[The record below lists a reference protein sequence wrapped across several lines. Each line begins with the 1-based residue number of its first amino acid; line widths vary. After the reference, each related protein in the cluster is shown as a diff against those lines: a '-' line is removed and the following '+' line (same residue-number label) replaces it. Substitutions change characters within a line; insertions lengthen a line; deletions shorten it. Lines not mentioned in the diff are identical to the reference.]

1 MDLQNK
7 NNSNNNPW
15 ETNDTSSQT
24 TQNEPIT
31 EHDAFHPVE
40 DDAQYPDQ
48 RVFEQPSDI
57 ASDRMDT
64 QPRPLNPEQSYHT
77 NTGAQQS
84 FDPNAQQPMNQ
95 PTHPAYATYQEWMH
109 QEDKRAAKHAR
120 KLARAERR
128 KNRKFGRKPVLI
140 AGSIAAACV
149 LLVGGIAIG
158 SSMSGGADNNSSSV
172 SATSVNSNL
181 PSVNIS
187 SPSATSTSANDGLSG
202 EEIYAKVSPSVV
214 SIQAVN
220 LTSGEG
226 GTGSGVIM
234 SADGYIITNN
244 HVVVDENTG
253 VQQDKI
259 TVYMSDGT
267 SFPAEV
273 IGLDEQ
279 TDLAVLKID
288 PAGTTL
294 TPAEFG
300 DSNSLLVGE
309 EVYAIGSPGGLD
321 LANTITGGHISALN
335 RDITIDDR
343 VMSLIQTD
351 AAINPGNSGG
361 ALINKYG
368 QVIGITSAKLG
379 ISYYE
384 GLGFAIPMDTVKPIV
399 DELIQNGYI
408 AGRPQIGISGQNVS
422 EQQSAAYGIPQGVR
436 VINVDSR
443 SNAAAAGV
451 QANDIITGING
462 TEVTDMDGVNA
473 VKDELSAGDKIT
485 LTLYRMSTGK
495 TFTVSF
501 ALNDQHDLQGDDP
514 ALSQESE
521 QSQYSQGQD
530 GQQYYNQNPFN
541 YFFGW

>member
-24 TQNEPIT
+24 TQNEPTT

-95 PTHPAYATYQEWMH
+95 PSHPAYATYQEWMH

-187 SPSATSTSANDGLSG
+187 SPTATSSSANDGLSG

-309 EVYAIGSPGGLD
+309 EVYAIGSPGGLE

-408 AGRPQIGISGQNVS
+408 AGRPQIGFSGQNVS

-473 VKDELSAGDKIT
+473 VKDKLSAGDKIT

-514 ALSQESE
+514 ALTQESE
-521 QSQYSQGQD
+521 QNQYSQGQD

>member
-15 ETNDTSSQT
+15 ESNDTSSQT

-31 EHDAFHPVE
+31 EHDAFHPAQ
-40 DDAQYPDQ
+40 DTQYPDQ

-64 QPRPLNPEQSYHT
+64 QPRPLNPEQSYNT

-95 PTHPAYATYQEWMH
+95 PSHPAYATYQEWMH

-187 SPSATSTSANDGLSG
+187 SPTTTSNSTNDGLSG

-309 EVYAIGSPGGLD
+309 EVYAIGSPGGLE

>member
-7 NNSNNNPW
+7 NNSNSNPR

-24 TQNEPIT
+24 TPNQPNA
-31 EHDAFHPVE
+31 EHNAFHPAP
-40 DDAQYPDQ
+40 DTQYPDQ

-64 QPRPLNPEQSYHT
+64 QPRPLNPEQSYNT

-95 PTHPAYATYQEWMH
+95 PSHPAYATYQEWMH

-279 TDLAVLKID
+279 TDLAVLKIG

-462 TEVTDMDGVNA
+462 TEVTNMDGVNA
-473 VKDELSAGDKIT
+473 VKDKLSAGDKIT

-495 TFTVSF
+495 TLTVSF
-501 ALNDQHDLQGDDP
+501 ALNDQHDLQGNDP

>member
-31 EHDAFHPVE
+31 EHDAFHPAQ
-40 DDAQYPDQ
+40 DTQYPDQ

-64 QPRPLNPEQSYHT
+64 QPRPLNPEQSYNT

-95 PTHPAYATYQEWMH
+95 PSHPAYATYQEWMH

-300 DSNSLLVGE
+300 DSNSLQVGE
-309 EVYAIGSPGGLD
+309 EVYAIGSPGGLE

-473 VKDELSAGDKIT
+473 VKDKLSAGDKIT

-501 ALNDQHDLQGDDP
+501 ALNDQHDLQGNDP
-514 ALSQESE
+514 ALAQESE

>member
-31 EHDAFHPVE
+31 EHDAFHPAQ
-40 DDAQYPDQ
+40 DTQYPDQ
-48 RVFEQPSDI
+48 HVFEQPSDI

-64 QPRPLNPEQSYHT
+64 QPRPLNPEQSYNT

-95 PTHPAYATYQEWMH
+95 PSHPAYATYQEWMH

-158 SSMSGGADNNSSSV
+158 SSMSDGADNNSSSV
-172 SATSVNSNL
+172 SATAVNSNL

-279 TDLAVLKID
+279 TDLAVLKIG

-473 VKDELSAGDKIT
+473 VKDKLSAGDKIT

-495 TFTVSF
+495 TLTVSF
-501 ALNDQHDLQGDDP
+501 ALNDQHDLQGNDP

>member
-31 EHDAFHPVE
+31 EHDAFHPAQ
-40 DDAQYPDQ
+40 DTQYPDQ
-48 RVFEQPSDI
+48 RVFEQSSDI

-64 QPRPLNPEQSYHT
+64 QPRPLNPEQPYNT

-95 PTHPAYATYQEWMH
+95 PSHPAYATYQEWMH

-187 SPSATSTSANDGLSG
+187 SPTATSTSANDGLSG

-300 DSNSLLVGE
+300 DSNSLQVGE
-309 EVYAIGSPGGLD
+309 EVYAIGSPGGLE

-473 VKDELSAGDKIT
+473 VKDKLSAGDKIT

>member
-31 EHDAFHPVE
+31 EHDAFHPAQ
-40 DDAQYPDQ
+40 DTQYPDQ

-64 QPRPLNPEQSYHT
+64 QPRPLSPEQSYNT

-95 PTHPAYATYQEWMH
+95 PSHPAYATYQEWMH

-172 SATSVNSNL
+172 SATAVNSNL

-187 SPSATSTSANDGLSG
+187 SPTATSTSANDGLSG

-300 DSNSLLVGE
+300 DSNSLQVGE
-309 EVYAIGSPGGLD
+309 EVYAIGSPGGLE

>member
-15 ETNDTSSQT
+15 ESNDTSSQT

-31 EHDAFHPVE
+31 EHDAFHPAQ
-40 DDAQYPDQ
+40 DTQYPDQ

-95 PTHPAYATYQEWMH
+95 PSHPAYATYQEWMH

-187 SPSATSTSANDGLSG
+187 SPTATSSSANDGLSG

-309 EVYAIGSPGGLD
+309 EVYAIGSPGGLE

-473 VKDELSAGDKIT
+473 VKDKLSAGDKIT

-514 ALSQESE
+514 ALTQESE
-521 QSQYSQGQD
+521 QSQYSQDQD

>member
-1 MDLQNK
+1 MYLQNK

-31 EHDAFHPVE
+31 EHDAFHP
-40 DDAQYPDQ
+40 AQDTQHPDQ

-84 FDPNAQQPMNQ
+84 FDPNAQQPINQ
-95 PTHPAYATYQEWMH
+95 PSHPAYATYQEWMH

-158 SSMSGGADNNSSSV
+158 SSMSDGADNNSSSV
-172 SATSVNSNL
+172 SATAVNSNL

-279 TDLAVLKID
+279 TDLAVLKIG

-501 ALNDQHDLQGDDP
+501 ALNDQHDLQGNDP
-514 ALSQESE
+514 ALAQESE

>member
-7 NNSNNNPW
+7 NNSNSNPR

-24 TQNEPIT
+24 TPNQPNA
-31 EHDAFHPVE
+31 EHNAFHPAP
-40 DDAQYPDQ
+40 DTQYPDQ

-64 QPRPLNPEQSYHT
+64 QPRPLNPEQSYNT

-95 PTHPAYATYQEWMH
+95 PSHPAYATYQEWMH

-158 SSMSGGADNNSSSV
+158 SSMSDGADNNSSSV
-172 SATSVNSNL
+172 SATAVNSNL

-279 TDLAVLKID
+279 TDLAVLKIG

-473 VKDELSAGDKIT
+473 VKDKLSAGDKIT

-495 TFTVSF
+495 TLTVSF
-501 ALNDQHDLQGDDP
+501 ALNDQHDLQGNDP

>member
-31 EHDAFHPVE
+31 EHDAFHPAQ
-40 DDAQYPDQ
+40 DTQYPDQ

-95 PTHPAYATYQEWMH
+95 PSHPAYATYQEWMH

-187 SPSATSTSANDGLSG
+187 SPTTTSNSANDGLSG

-309 EVYAIGSPGGLD
+309 EVYAIGSPGGLE

-514 ALSQESE
+514 ALTQESE
-521 QSQYSQGQD
+521 QSQYSQGQN

>member
-31 EHDAFHPVE
+31 EHDAFHPAQ
-40 DDAQYPDQ
+40 DTQYPDQ

-64 QPRPLNPEQSYHT
+64 QPRPLNPEQSYNT

-95 PTHPAYATYQEWMH
+95 PSHPAYATYQEWMH

-140 AGSIAAACV
+140 AGSIAAACI

-309 EVYAIGSPGGLD
+309 EVYAIGSPGGLE

-473 VKDELSAGDKIT
+473 VKDKLSAGDKIT

>member
-31 EHDAFHPVE
+31 EHDAFHPAQ
-40 DDAQYPDQ
+40 DTQYPDQ

-64 QPRPLNPEQSYHT
+64 QPRPLNPEQSYNT

-95 PTHPAYATYQEWMH
+95 PSHPAYATYQEWMH

-279 TDLAVLKID
+279 TDLAVLKIG

-321 LANTITGGHISALN
+321 LANTITGGHISAVN

-473 VKDELSAGDKIT
+473 VKDKLSAGDKIT

-495 TFTVSF
+495 TLTVSF

-514 ALSQESE
+514 ALAQESE

>member
-7 NNSNNNPW
+7 NNSNSNPR

-24 TQNEPIT
+24 TPNEPIT
-31 EHDAFHPVE
+31 EHDAFHPAP
-40 DDAQYPDQ
+40 DTQYPDQ

-64 QPRPLNPEQSYHT
+64 QPRPLHSEQPYHT

-120 KLARAERR
+120 KIARAERR

-273 IGLDEQ
+273 IGRDEQ
-279 TDLAVLKID
+279 TDLAVLKIG

-473 VKDELSAGDKIT
+473 VKDKLSAGDKIT

-495 TFTVSF
+495 TLTVSF
-501 ALNDQHDLQGDDP
+501 ALNDQHDLQGNDP
-514 ALSQESE
+514 ALAQESE

>member
-7 NNSNNNPW
+7 NNSNSNPR

-24 TQNEPIT
+24 TPNQPNA
-31 EHDAFHPVE
+31 EHNAFHPAP
-40 DDAQYPDQ
+40 DTQYPDQ

-64 QPRPLNPEQSYHT
+64 QPRPLNPEQSYNT

-95 PTHPAYATYQEWMH
+95 PSHPAYATYQEWMH
-109 QEDKRAAKHAR
+109 QEDKRATKHAR

-279 TDLAVLKID
+279 TDLAVLKIG

-473 VKDELSAGDKIT
+473 VKDKLSAGDKIT

-495 TFTVSF
+495 TLTVSF
-501 ALNDQHDLQGDDP
+501 ALNDQHDLQGNDP
-514 ALSQESE
+514 ALAQESE

>member
-31 EHDAFHPVE
+31 EHDAFHPAQ
-40 DDAQYPDQ
+40 DTQYPDQ

-64 QPRPLNPEQSYHT
+64 QPRPLNPEQSYNT

-95 PTHPAYATYQEWMH
+95 PSHPAYATYQEWMH

-279 TDLAVLKID
+279 TDLAVLKIG

-451 QANDIITGING
+451 QANDIIVRRSVSPVRTFPSSSRQP
-462 TEVTDMDGVNA
+462 TASRRAFASSM
-473 VKDELSAGDKIT
+473 
-485 LTLYRMSTGK
+485 LTLVPTQPQPAYRQTTSLPASTAPRSLIWTASTRSK
-495 TFTVSF
+495 ISCPQATRS
-501 ALNDQHDLQGDDP
+501 P
-514 ALSQESE
+514 
-521 QSQYSQGQD
+521 
-530 GQQYYNQNPFN
+530 
-541 YFFGW
+541 

>member
-31 EHDAFHPVE
+31 EHDAFHPAQ
-40 DDAQYPDQ
+40 DTQYPDQ
-48 RVFEQPSDI
+48 RVFERPSDI

-64 QPRPLNPEQSYHT
+64 QPRPLNPEQSYNT
-77 NTGAQQS
+77 NTGTQQS

-95 PTHPAYATYQEWMH
+95 PSHPAYATYQEWMH

-288 PAGTTL
+288 PTGTTL

-300 DSNSLLVGE
+300 DSNSLQVGE
-309 EVYAIGSPGGLD
+309 EVYAIGSPGGLE

-473 VKDELSAGDKIT
+473 VKDKLSAGDKIT

>member
-31 EHDAFHPVE
+31 EHDAFHPAQ
-40 DDAQYPDQ
+40 DTQYPDQ

-64 QPRPLNPEQSYHT
+64 QPRPLNPEQSYNT

-95 PTHPAYATYQEWMH
+95 PSHPAYATYQEWMH

-279 TDLAVLKID
+279 TDLAVLKIG

-473 VKDELSAGDKIT
+473 VKDKLSAGDKIT

-495 TFTVSF
+495 TLTVSF

-530 GQQYYNQNPFN
+530 GQQYYNQTPFN

>member
-7 NNSNNNPW
+7 NNSNSNPR

-24 TQNEPIT
+24 TPNQPNA
-31 EHDAFHPVE
+31 EHNAFHPAP
-40 DDAQYPDQ
+40 DTQYPDQ

-64 QPRPLNPEQSYHT
+64 QPRPLNPEQSYNT

-95 PTHPAYATYQEWMH
+95 PSHPAYATYQEWMH

-279 TDLAVLKID
+279 TDLAVLKIG

-473 VKDELSAGDKIT
+473 VKDKLSAGDKIT

-495 TFTVSF
+495 TLTVSF
-501 ALNDQHDLQGDDP
+501 ALNDQHDLQGNDP
-514 ALSQESE
+514 ALAQESE

>member
-31 EHDAFHPVE
+31 EHDAFHPAQ
-40 DDAQYPDQ
+40 DTQYPDQ

-64 QPRPLNPEQSYHT
+64 QPRPLNPEQPYNT

-187 SPSATSTSANDGLSG
+187 SPTATSSSANDGLSG

-309 EVYAIGSPGGLD
+309 EVYAIGSPGGLE

>member
-7 NNSNNNPW
+7 NNSNSNPR

-24 TQNEPIT
+24 TPNQPNA
-31 EHDAFHPVE
+31 EHNAFHPAP
-40 DDAQYPDQ
+40 DTQYPDQ

-64 QPRPLNPEQSYHT
+64 QPRPLNPEQSYNT

-95 PTHPAYATYQEWMH
+95 PSHPAYATYQEWMH
-109 QEDKRAAKHAR
+109 QEDKRATKHAR

-279 TDLAVLKID
+279 TDLAVLKIG

-473 VKDELSAGDKIT
+473 VKDKLSAGDKIT
-485 LTLYRMSTGK
+485 LTLYRISTGK
-495 TFTVSF
+495 TLTVSF

>member
-24 TQNEPIT
+24 TQNEPTT
-31 EHDAFHPVE
+31 EHDAFHPAQ
-40 DDAQYPDQ
+40 DTQYPDQ

-64 QPRPLNPEQSYHT
+64 QPRPLNPEQSYNT

-95 PTHPAYATYQEWMH
+95 PSHPAYATYQEWMH

-187 SPSATSTSANDGLSG
+187 SPTTTSNSTNDGLSG

-273 IGLDEQ
+273 VGLDEQ

-309 EVYAIGSPGGLD
+309 EVYAIGSPGGLE

-473 VKDELSAGDKIT
+473 VKDKLSAGDKIT

>member
-31 EHDAFHPVE
+31 EHDAFHPAQ
-40 DDAQYPDQ
+40 DTQYPDQ

-64 QPRPLNPEQSYHT
+64 QPRPLNPEQSYNT

-95 PTHPAYATYQEWMH
+95 PSHPAYATYQEWMH

-149 LLVGGIAIG
+149 LLIGGIAIG

-279 TDLAVLKID
+279 TDLAVLKIG

-422 EQQSAAYGIPQGVR
+422 AQQSAAYGIPQGVR

-473 VKDELSAGDKIT
+473 VKDKLSAGDKIT

-495 TFTVSF
+495 TVTVSF

>member
-31 EHDAFHPVE
+31 EHDAFHPAQ
-40 DDAQYPDQ
+40 DTQYPDQ

-64 QPRPLNPEQSYHT
+64 QPRPLNPEQSYNT

-95 PTHPAYATYQEWMH
+95 PSHPAYATYQEWMH

-187 SPSATSTSANDGLSG
+187 SPTATSTSANDGLSG

-300 DSNSLLVGE
+300 DSNSLQVGE
-309 EVYAIGSPGGLD
+309 EVYAIGSPGGLE

-473 VKDELSAGDKIT
+473 VKDKLSAGDKIT

>member
-31 EHDAFHPVE
+31 EHDAFHPAQ
-40 DDAQYPDQ
+40 DTQYPDQ

-95 PTHPAYATYQEWMH
+95 PSHPAYATYQEWMH

-172 SATSVNSNL
+172 SATAVNSNL

-300 DSNSLLVGE
+300 DSNSLQVGE
-309 EVYAIGSPGGLD
+309 EVYAIGSPGGLE

-501 ALNDQHDLQGDDP
+501 ALNDQHDLQGNDP
-514 ALSQESE
+514 ALAQESE

>member
-31 EHDAFHPVE
+31 EHDAFHPAQ
-40 DDAQYPDQ
+40 DTQYPDQ

-64 QPRPLNPEQSYHT
+64 QPRPLNPEQSYNT

-95 PTHPAYATYQEWMH
+95 PSHPAYATYQEWMH

-187 SPSATSTSANDGLSG
+187 SPTATSSSANDGLSG

-226 GTGSGVIM
+226 GTGSGRYHER
-234 SADGYIITNN
+234 GRL
-244 HVVVDENTG
+244 HHH
-253 VQQDKI
+253 QQ
-259 TVYMSDGT
+259 
-267 SFPAEV
+267 P
-273 IGLDEQ
+273 
-279 TDLAVLKID
+279 
-288 PAGTTL
+288 
-294 TPAEFG
+294 
-300 DSNSLLVGE
+300 
-309 EVYAIGSPGGLD
+309 
-321 LANTITGGHISALN
+321 
-335 RDITIDDR
+335 RR
-343 VMSLIQTD
+343 C
-351 AAINPGNSGG
+351 
-361 ALINKYG
+361 
-368 QVIGITSAKLG
+368 
-379 ISYYE
+379 
-384 GLGFAIPMDTVKPIV
+384 
-399 DELIQNGYI
+399 
-408 AGRPQIGISGQNVS
+408 R
-422 EQQSAAYGIPQGVR
+422 
-436 VINVDSR
+436 
-443 SNAAAAGV
+443 
-451 QANDIITGING
+451 
-462 TEVTDMDGVNA
+462 
-473 VKDELSAGDKIT
+473 
-485 LTLYRMSTGK
+485 
-495 TFTVSF
+495 
-501 ALNDQHDLQGDDP
+501 
-514 ALSQESE
+514 
-521 QSQYSQGQD
+521 
-530 GQQYYNQNPFN
+530 
-541 YFFGW
+541 

>member
-7 NNSNNNPW
+7 NNSNSNPR

-24 TQNEPIT
+24 TPNQPNA
-31 EHDAFHPVE
+31 EHNAFHPTP
-40 DDAQYPDQ
+40 DTQYPDQ

-64 QPRPLNPEQSYHT
+64 QPRPLHSEQPYHT

-120 KLARAERR
+120 KIARAERR

-149 LLVGGIAIG
+149 LLAGGIAIG

-279 TDLAVLKID
+279 TDLAVLKIG

-473 VKDELSAGDKIT
+473 VKDKLSAGDKIT

-495 TFTVSF
+495 TLTVSF
-501 ALNDQHDLQGDDP
+501 ALNDQHDLQGNDP
-514 ALSQESE
+514 ALAEESE

-530 GQQYYNQNPFN
+530 GQQYHNQNPFN

>member
-31 EHDAFHPVE
+31 EHDAFHPAQ
-40 DDAQYPDQ
+40 DTQYPDQ

-84 FDPNAQQPMNQ
+84 FDPNVQQPMNQ
-95 PTHPAYATYQEWMH
+95 PSHPAYATYQEWMH

-120 KLARAERR
+120 KLARVERR

-158 SSMSGGADNNSSSV
+158 SSMSDGADNNSSSV
-172 SATSVNSNL
+172 SATAVNSNL

-300 DSNSLLVGE
+300 DSNSLQVGE
-309 EVYAIGSPGGLD
+309 EVYAIGSPGGLE

-443 SNAAAAGV
+443 SNA
-451 QANDIITGING
+451 
-462 TEVTDMDGVNA
+462 
-473 VKDELSAGDKIT
+473 L
-485 LTLYRMSTGK
+485 L
-495 TFTVSF
+495 
-501 ALNDQHDLQGDDP
+501 
-514 ALSQESE
+514 
-521 QSQYSQGQD
+521 
-530 GQQYYNQNPFN
+530 
-541 YFFGW
+541 

>member
-31 EHDAFHPVE
+31 EHDAFHPAP
-40 DDAQYPDQ
+40 DTQYPDQ

-64 QPRPLNPEQSYHT
+64 QPRPLNPEQSYNT

-95 PTHPAYATYQEWMH
+95 PSHPAYATYQEWMH

-279 TDLAVLKID
+279 TDLAVLKIG

-422 EQQSAAYGIPQGVR
+422 AQQSAAYGIPQGVR

-473 VKDELSAGDKIT
+473 VKDKLSAGDKIT

-495 TFTVSF
+495 TLTVSF

>member
-24 TQNEPIT
+24 TQNEPTT

-64 QPRPLNPEQSYHT
+64 QPRPLNPEQSYNT

-95 PTHPAYATYQEWMH
+95 PSHPAYATYQEWMH

-140 AGSIAAACV
+140 AGSIAAACI

-187 SPSATSTSANDGLSG
+187 SPTATSSSANDGLSG

-309 EVYAIGSPGGLD
+309 EVYAIGSPGGLE

-473 VKDELSAGDKIT
+473 VKDKLAAGDKIT

>member
-24 TQNEPIT
+24 TQNEPIA
-31 EHDAFHPVE
+31 EHDAFHPAQ
-40 DDAQYPDQ
+40 DTQYPDQ

-84 FDPNAQQPMNQ
+84 FDPNAQQPINQ
-95 PTHPAYATYQEWMH
+95 PSHPAYATYQEWMH

-158 SSMSGGADNNSSSV
+158 SSMSDGADNNSSSV
-172 SATSVNSNL
+172 SATAVNSNL

-279 TDLAVLKID
+279 TDLAVLKIG

-473 VKDELSAGDKIT
+473 VKDKLSAGDKIT

-495 TFTVSF
+495 TLTVSF

>member
-31 EHDAFHPVE
+31 EHDAFHPAQ
-40 DDAQYPDQ
+40 DTQYPDQ

-64 QPRPLNPEQSYHT
+64 QPRPLNPEQSYNT

-95 PTHPAYATYQEWMH
+95 PSHPAYATYQEWMH

-279 TDLAVLKID
+279 TDLAVLKIG

-473 VKDELSAGDKIT
+473 VKDKLSAGDKIT

-495 TFTVSF
+495 TLTVSF

>member
-31 EHDAFHPVE
+31 EHDAFHPAQ
-40 DDAQYPDQ
+40 DTQYPDQ

-95 PTHPAYATYQEWMH
+95 PSHPAYATYQEWMH

-149 LLVGGIAIG
+149 LLIGGIAIG

-187 SPSATSTSANDGLSG
+187 SPSATSSSANDGLSG

-279 TDLAVLKID
+279 TDLAVLKIG

-300 DSNSLLVGE
+300 DSNSLQVGE

-473 VKDELSAGDKIT
+473 VKDKLSAGDKIT

-495 TFTVSF
+495 TLTVSF
-501 ALNDQHDLQGDDP
+501 ALNDQHDLQGNDP
-514 ALSQESE
+514 ALAQESE

>member
-31 EHDAFHPVE
+31 EHDAFHPAQ
-40 DDAQYPDQ
+40 DTQYPDQ

-84 FDPNAQQPMNQ
+84 FDPNVQQPMNQ
-95 PTHPAYATYQEWMH
+95 PSHPAYATYQEWMH

-158 SSMSGGADNNSSSV
+158 SSMSDGADNNSSSV
-172 SATSVNSNL
+172 SATAVNSNL

-300 DSNSLLVGE
+300 DSNSLQVGE
-309 EVYAIGSPGGLD
+309 EVYAIGSPGGLE

-501 ALNDQHDLQGDDP
+501 ALNDQHDLQGNDP

>member
-24 TQNEPIT
+24 TQNEPTT
-31 EHDAFHPVE
+31 EHDAFHPAQ
-40 DDAQYPDQ
+40 DTQYPDQ

-95 PTHPAYATYQEWMH
+95 PSHPAYATYQEWMH

-187 SPSATSTSANDGLSG
+187 SPTATSSSANDGLSG

-309 EVYAIGSPGGLD
+309 EVYAIGSPGGLE

>member
-31 EHDAFHPVE
+31 EHDAFHPAQ
-40 DDAQYPDQ
+40 DTQYPDQ

-95 PTHPAYATYQEWMH
+95 PSHPAYATYQEWMH

-172 SATSVNSNL
+172 SATAVNSNL

-244 HVVVDENTG
+244 HVIVDENTG

-300 DSNSLLVGE
+300 DSNSLQVGE
-309 EVYAIGSPGGLD
+309 EVYAIGSPGGLE

-501 ALNDQHDLQGDDP
+501 ALNDQHDLQGNDP
-514 ALSQESE
+514 ALAQESE